1 MRRNK
6 KHTKIRYT
14 GLFLGNDHEV
24 QNIWSHEELDYYS
37 KNINPLTEE
46 DLISVSDEGL
56 RAYKNV
62 NNYSI
67 MYVNGKRELGPIIT
81 IPEPHPLFNCHY
93 IYSEEEFDFGRM
105 QGVTKD
111 HPINDAIEVIMDQVG
126 PFFDSIEYVDVT
138 NRYTEE
144 Q

>member
-1 MRRNK
+1 VRRNK

-24 QNIWSHEELDYYS
+24 QNIWSHEELDDYS

-46 DLISVSDEGL
+46 DLVSVSDEGL
-56 RAYKNV
+56 RAYKKV

-67 MYVNGKRELGPIIT
+67 MYYIIT

-126 PFFDSIEYVDVT
+126 PFFDSIEYVDVI
-138 NRYTEE
+138 NRYTKE